1 MKAEGMISD
10 GIYRSYLDSLL
21 KGDRGACLLVVQ
33 DMLTKEV
40 APEVIYRDLFQ
51 RSLYEVGELWESNR
65 ISVAV
70 EHMATAI
77 TELLIATVYP
87 AALAGRRPK
96 GKRAVVSCSANEF
109 HQVGARIVA
118 DTMDIHGWDVA
129 FLGANTP
136 ARDLLTM
143 IENRRPDVLGLSL
156 SIYFNLSGLTRIIEE
171 VRHSFP
177 QLDIILGGQAFRWG
191 GRETVTRYG
200 NIELIPSLETLV
212 ERLG

>member
-1 MKAEGMISD
+1 MISD
-10 GIYRSYLDSLL
+10 DTYRPYLDSLL
-21 KGDRGACLLVVQ
+21 KGDRGACLDVVQ
-33 DMLTKEV
+33 EMLKRDL

-96 GKRAVVSCSANEF
+96 GKRAVISCSANEY

-118 DTMDIHGWDVA
+118 DTMDIHGWDVT

-136 ARDLLTM
+136 ARDLLSM
-143 IENRRPDVLGLSL
+143 IDGRKPDILGLSL
-156 SIYFNLSGLTRIIEE
+156 SIYFNFSGLTRIIEE
-171 VRHSFP
+171 VRQSFP
-177 QLDIILGGQAFRWG
+177 RLDIIVGGQAFRWG
-191 GRETVTRYG
+191 GREAVAGYG
-200 NIELIPSLETLV
+200 NVEYLPSLEELV
-212 ERLG
+212 ERIG